1 MRDVMKLMEG
11 APPPPESQVT
21 VADWR
26 APGVCRWSFSH
37 VRQLLPT
44 APMPP
49 APVPASLPE
58 ARQDLSG
65 LTVDDQATSLA
76 TCLESNATDGFVV
89 LHRGRLVHEWY
100 GGWGAPDRQH
110 IIFSISKSLTALL
123 VGTLVGEGVLDA
135 DREVAHYLPETKGSA
150 YDGATLRHVL
160 DMTVASAFSE
170 EYLDEDG
177 IFMAYRKAAAWN
189 PPEEGEASEG
199 LRNFLARL
207 PASDGAH
214 GRRFHYCSPHSDLL
228 GWIVERAAGD
238 RFASL
243 MSQHLMQPAGL
254 SHEGYITL
262 DTFGAPRVAGGICVT
277 ARDLA
282 RLGEMVRCG
291 GAVGVSQIVPESWIT
306 DLRSCDTR
314 RAWLAQSD
322 GPRHFPNGC
331 YRSKW
336 YQTGLSDDEVC
347 GIGIHGQWLWINPAR
362 EVVIVHLASQD
373 APVDPD
379 NRPGLVS
386 MLQATARA
394 LG

>member
-1 MRDVMKLMEG
+1 MSDVMRLMQG
-11 APPPPESQVT
+11 APPAPDRQVT

-49 APVPASLPE
+49 VDTPVALPAAP
-58 ARQDLSG
+58 QDLSG
-65 LTVDDQATSLA
+65 LPVSDDGTSLA
-76 TCLESNATDGFVV
+76 AFLQANATDAFVV

-110 IIFSISKSLTALL
+110 IIFSVSKSMTALL
-123 VGTLVGEGVLDA
+123 VGVLVGKGVLDP
-135 DREVAHYLPETKGSA
+135 DRLVTHYIPETRGSA
-150 YDGATLRHVL
+150 YEGATLRHVL

-177 IFMAYRKAAAWN
+177 IFMAYRRATAWN
-189 PPEEGEASEG
+189 PPEEGASSEG
-199 LRNFLARL
+199 LRSFLARL

-214 GRRFHYCSPHSDLL
+214 GERFHYCSPHSDLL
-228 GWIVERAAGD
+228 GWIAERAAGD
-238 RFASL
+238 NFAAL
-243 MSQHLMQPAGL
+243 MTRYLMQPTGL
-254 SHEGYITL
+254 AAEAYITL
-262 DTFGAPRVAGGICVT
+262 DTFGAPRAAGGICLT
-277 ARDLA
+277 ATDLA
-282 RLGEMVRCG
+282 RLGEMVRCD
-291 GAVGVSQIVPESWIT
+291 GAVGARQVVPESWIA
-306 DLRSCDTR
+306 DIRGHDTHA
-314 RAWLAQSD
+314 AWLAQIG
-322 GPRHFPNGC
+322 GPSRFPEGC

-336 YQTGLSDDEVC
+336 YQTGLPDGEFC

-373 APVDPD
+373 APTDPH
-379 NRPGLVS
+379 NRAALIA
-386 MLQATARA
+386 MLRHAARA

>member
-1 MRDVMKLMEG
+1 MSDIMGLMKG
-11 APPPPESQVT
+11 APPSPDRQVT

-49 APVPASLPE
+49 VDKPAALPE

-65 LTVDDQATSLA
+65 LPVSDDGTGLVDFLRA
-76 TCLESNATDGFVV
+76 NATDAFAV

-110 IIFSISKSLTALL
+110 IVFSISKSLTALL
-123 VGTLVGEGVLDA
+123 VGVLAGEGVLDP
-135 DREVAHYLPETKGSA
+135 DRLVTHYLPETRGGA

-177 IFMAYRKAAAWN
+177 IFMAYRRAAAWN
-189 PPEEGEASEG
+189 PPEEGASSEG
-199 LRNFLARL
+199 LRSFLARL

-214 GRRFHYCSPHSDLL
+214 GERFHYCSPHSDLL
-228 GWIVERAAGD
+228 GWIAERAAGD
-238 RFASL
+238 NFAAL
-243 MSQHLMQPAGL
+243 MSRFLTQPTGL
-254 SHEGYITL
+254 AAESYITL
-262 DTFGAPRVAGGICVT
+262 DTFGAPRVAGGICLIAT
-277 ARDLA
+277 DLA

-291 GAVGVSQIVPESWIT
+291 GAVGTRQVVPESWIA
-306 DLRSCDTR
+306 DIQQHDTR
-314 RAWLAQSD
+314 PAWQAQIG
-322 GPRHFPNGC
+322 GPNRFPEGC

-336 YQTGLSDDEVC
+336 YQTGLPDGEFC

-373 APVDPD
+373 APTDPD
-379 NRPGLVS
+379 NRAALIA
-386 MLQATARA
+386 MLRETARA
-394 LG
+394 IG

>member
-1 MRDVMKLMEG
+1 MRDAMKLMQG
-11 APPPPESQVT
+11 APPSADRQVT

-49 APVPASLPE
+49 AIGPTPVAE

-65 LTVDDQATSLA
+65 LQVNDNGSCLA
-76 TCLESNATDGFVV
+76 DYLAANATDALVV
-89 LHRGRLVHEWY
+89 LHRGRLVHDWY

-123 VGTLVGEGVLDA
+123 VGNLVGAGVLDP
-135 DREVAHYLPETKGSA
+135 DQQVTHYLPETRGSA

-177 IFMAYRKAAAWN
+177 IFMAYRRAAAWN
-189 PPEEGEASEG
+189 PPEEGGSSEG
-199 LRNFLARL
+199 LRRFLARL

-214 GRRFHYCSPHSDLL
+214 GERFHYCSPHSDLL

-238 RFASL
+238 SFAAL
-243 MSQHLMQPAGL
+243 MSRHLMQPTGL
-254 SHEGYITL
+254 AAEAYITL
-262 DTFGAPRVAGGICVT
+262 DTFGAPRVAGGICIT
-277 ARDLA
+277 AQDLA

-291 GAVGVSQIVPESWIT
+291 GSVETRQVVPESWIT
-306 DLRSCDTR
+306 DMRTQDTR
-314 RAWLAQSD
+314 RVWQAQTD
-322 GPRHFPNGC
+322 GPRHFPDGC

-336 YQTGLSDDEVC
+336 YQTGLPDNEFC

-373 APVDPD
+373 APSDPD
-379 NRPGLVS
+379 NRPGMIA
-386 MLQATARA
+386 MLRAVARA

>member
-1 MRDVMKLMEG
+1 MSDVMNLMQG
-11 APPPPESQVT
+11 APPTPDRQVT

-49 APVPASLPE
+49 AAAAAALPE

-65 LTVDDQATSLA
+65 LKVDEAGTGLGDFLRV
-76 TCLESNATDGFVV
+76 NATDAFVV

-123 VGTLVGEGVLDA
+123 AGVLAGEGVLEH
-135 DREVAHYLPETKGSA
+135 DRPVMDYLPELTGSA
-150 YDGATLRHVL
+150 YETATLRHVL

-177 IFMAYRKAAAWN
+177 IFMAYRRAAAWN
-189 PPEEGEASEG
+189 PPEEGASSEG
-199 LRNFLARL
+199 LRSFLARL
-207 PASDGAH
+207 PASNGAH
-214 GRRFHYCSPHSDLL
+214 GERFHYCSPHSDLL

-238 RFASL
+238 SFAAL
-243 MSQHLMQPAGL
+243 MSRHLMQPTGL
-254 SHEGYITL
+254 ASEAYITL
-262 DTFGAPRVAGGICVT
+262 DTFGAPRAAGGICLT
-277 ARDLA
+277 ATDLA

-291 GAVGVSQIVPESWIT
+291 GAVGARQVVPEAWIADMKT
-306 DLRSCDTR
+306 HDTR
-314 RAWLAQSD
+314 AAWLAQTD
-322 GPRHFPNGC
+322 GPRHFPDGC

-336 YQTGLSDDEVC
+336 YQTGLPDDEIC

-362 EVVIVHLASQD
+362 QVVIVHLASQD
-373 APVDPD
+373 APTDPD
-379 NRPGLVS
+379 NRPGLIA
-386 MLQATARA
+386 MLRATSRA

>member
-1 MRDVMKLMEG
+1 MSDVMNLMQG
-11 APPPPESQVT
+11 APPTPDRQVT

-49 APVPASLPE
+49 VAAAAALPE

-65 LTVDDQATSLA
+65 LKVDEAGTGLGDFLRM
-76 TCLESNATDGFVV
+76 NATDCFVV

-123 VGTLVGEGVLDA
+123 AGVLAGEGVLDP
-135 DREVAHYLPETKGSA
+135 DQPVTRYIPETAGSA
-150 YDGATLRHVL
+150 YETATLRHVL

-177 IFMAYRKAAAWN
+177 IFMAYRRATAWN
-189 PPEEGEASEG
+189 PPEEGASSEG

-214 GRRFHYCSPHSDLL
+214 GDRYHYCSPHSDLL

-238 RFASL
+238 SFPAL
-243 MSQHLMQPAGL
+243 MSRCLMQPAGL
-254 SHEGYITL
+254 ASEAYITL
-262 DTFGAPRVAGGICVT
+262 DTFGAPRSAGGICLT
-277 ARDLA
+277 ATDLA

-291 GAVGVSQIVPESWIT
+291 GAVGARQVVPEAWIADMKT
-306 DLRSCDTR
+306 HDTR
-314 RAWLAQSD
+314 AAWLAQTD
-322 GPRHFPNGC
+322 GPRHFPDGC

-336 YQTGLSDDEVC
+336 YQTGLPDDEIC

-373 APVDPD
+373 APTDPD
-379 NRPGLVS
+379 NRPGLIA
-386 MLQATARA
+386 MLRAISRA

>member
-1 MRDVMKLMEG
+1 MSDVMNLMQG
-11 APPPPESQVT
+11 APPSPENQVT

-49 APVPASLPE
+49 ADAPTVVPD

-65 LTVDDQATSLA
+65 LTVDDSGTSLA
-76 TCLESNATDGFVV
+76 DYLQANAADALVV
-89 LHRGRLVHEWY
+89 LHRGRLVHDWY

-123 VGTLVGEGVLDA
+123 VGNLVGAGVLDP
-135 DREVAHYLPETKGSA
+135 DQLVTHYLPETKGSA
-150 YDGATLRHVL
+150 YDGVTLRHVL
-160 DMTVASAFSE
+160 DMTVASGFSE

-177 IFMAYRKAAAWN
+177 IFMAYRRATAWN
-189 PPEEGEASEG
+189 PPEEGGSSEG
-199 LRNFLARL
+199 LRRFLARL

-214 GRRFHYCSPHSDLL
+214 GERFHYCSPHSDLL
-228 GWIVERAAGD
+228 GWIVERATGD
-238 RFASL
+238 NFAAL
-243 MSQHLMQPAGL
+243 MSQLLMQPAGL
-254 SHEGYITL
+254 ATEGYITL
-262 DTFGAPRVAGGICVT
+262 DTYGAPRAAGGICVT
-277 ARDLA
+277 ALDLA
-282 RLGEMVRCG
+282 RIGEMVRCG
-291 GAVGVSQIVPESWIT
+291 GAVGVRQVVPESWIT
-306 DLRSCDTR
+306 DMRTHDTR
-314 RAWLAQSD
+314 RAWQAQTG
-322 GPRHFPNGC
+322 GPRHLPDGC

-336 YQTGLSDDEVC
+336 YQSGMPDDEFC

-373 APVDPD
+373 APTDPE
-379 NRPGLVS
+379 NRLGLIA
-386 MLQATARA
+386 MLRAVARM

>member
-1 MRDVMKLMEG
+1 MSDIMSLMKG
-11 APPPPESQVT
+11 APPSPDRQVT

-49 APVPASLPE
+49 VDKPAALPE

-65 LTVDDQATSLA
+65 LPVSDDGTGLVDFFQA
-76 TCLESNATDGFVV
+76 NATDAFAM

-110 IIFSISKSLTALL
+110 IVFSISKSLTALL
-123 VGTLVGEGVLDA
+123 VGVLAGEGVLDP
-135 DREVAHYLPETKGSA
+135 DRLVTHYLPETRGSA

-177 IFMAYRKAAAWN
+177 IFMAYRRAAAWN
-189 PPEEGEASEG
+189 PPEEGASSEG
-199 LRNFLARL
+199 LRSFLARL

-214 GRRFHYCSPHSDLL
+214 GERFHYCSPHSDLL
-228 GWIVERAAGD
+228 GWIAERAAGD
-238 RFASL
+238 NFAALMARFL
-243 MSQHLMQPAGL
+243 TQPTGL
-254 SHEGYITL
+254 AAESYITL
-262 DTFGAPRVAGGICVT
+262 DTFGAPRVAGGICLIAT
-277 ARDLA
+277 DLA

-291 GAVGVSQIVPESWIT
+291 GAVGTRQVVPESWIA
-306 DLRSCDTR
+306 DIQQHDTR
-314 RAWLAQSD
+314 PAWQAQIG
-322 GPRHFPNGC
+322 GPNRFPEGC

-336 YQTGLSDDEVC
+336 YQTGLPDGEFC

-373 APVDPD
+373 APTDPD
-379 NRPGLVS
+379 NRAALIA
-386 MLQATARA
+386 MLRETARA
-394 LG
+394 IG

>member
-1 MRDVMKLMEG
+1 MNLMQG
-11 APPPPESQVT
+11 APPSPDRQVT

-49 APVPASLPE
+49 ATTPTRLPE

-65 LTVDDQATSLA
+65 VPVADDGTSLA
-76 TCLESNATDGFVV
+76 GYLEANATDAFVV
-89 LHRGRLVHEWY
+89 LQRGQLVHEWY
-100 GGWGAPDRQH
+100 GGWGAADRQH

-123 VGTLVGEGVLDA
+123 VGNLVGAGVLDP
-135 DREVAHYLPETKGSA
+135 DRPVTHYLPETKGSA
-150 YDGATLRHVL
+150 YEGATLRHVL

-177 IFMAYRKAAAWN
+177 IFMAYRRAAAWN
-189 PPEEGEASEG
+189 PPEEGGSSEG
-199 LRNFLARL
+199 LRRFLARL

-214 GRRFHYCSPHSDLL
+214 GDRFHYCSPHSDLL

-238 RFASL
+238 SFAAL
-243 MSQHLMQPAGL
+243 MSHRLMQPSGL
-254 SHEGYITL
+254 AAEGYITL
-262 DTFGAPRVAGGICVT
+262 DTYGAPRVAGGVCVT
-277 ARDLA
+277 APDLA
-282 RLGEMVRCG
+282 RLGELVRCG
-291 GAVGVSQIVPESWIT
+291 GAVGAQQVVPESWIA
-306 DLRSCDTR
+306 DLRTHDTR
-314 RAWLAQSD
+314 AAWQAQSD
-322 GPRHFPNGC
+322 GPRHFPDGC

-336 YQTGLSDDEVC
+336 YQTGLPDDEFC

-373 APVDPD
+373 APTDPD
-379 NRPGLVS
+379 NRPGLIE
-386 MLQATARA
+386 MLRATARA

>member
-1 MRDVMKLMEG
+1 MDNVMKLMQG
-11 APPPPESQVT
+11 APPSPDRQVT

-49 APVPASLPE
+49 AAAPVSVPE
-58 ARQDLSG
+58 ARQDLSN
-65 LTVDDQATSLA
+65 LKVDDKGTSLDDFLQ
-76 TCLESNATDGFVV
+76 TNATDALVV

-123 VGTLVGEGVLDA
+123 VGSLVGEGVLDP
-135 DREVAHYLPETKGSA
+135 DQHVTHYLPETKGSA

-177 IFMAYRKAAAWN
+177 IFMAYRRAAAWN
-189 PPEEGEASEG
+189 PPEEGGSSEG
-199 LRNFLARL
+199 LRRFLARL

-214 GRRFHYCSPHSDLL
+214 GGRFHYCSPHSDLL
-228 GWIVERAAGD
+228 GWIVERVAGGSFAAV
-238 RFASL
+238 
-243 MSQHLMQPAGL
+243 MSQRLMQPTGL
-254 SHEGYITL
+254 AAEAYITL

-277 ARDLA
+277 AIDLA

-291 GAVGVSQIVPESWIT
+291 GAVRGTASCARKVGSPICEPATRATPGWHRVTAHVISLMAATGRNGTRQV
-306 DLRSCDTR
+306 LRTMNSV
-314 RAWLAQSD
+314 ASAFMAS
-322 GPRHFPNGC
+322 GC
-331 YRSKW
+331 GS
-336 YQTGLSDDEVC
+336 
-347 GIGIHGQWLWINPAR
+347 IPAR

-373 APVDPD
+373 APY
-379 NRPGLVS
+379 
-386 MLQATARA
+386 
-394 LG
+394 

>member
-1 MRDVMKLMEG
+1 MGDVMKLMQG
-11 APPPPESQVT
+11 APPSPDRQVT

-49 APVPASLPE
+49 SAFPTEVPE
-58 ARQDLSG
+58 ARQDLSSLNVNEEG
-65 LTVDDQATSLA
+65 NSLA
-76 TCLESNATDGFVV
+76 DYLQANATDALVV
-89 LHRGRLVHEWY
+89 LHQGRLVHDWY
-100 GGWGAPDRQH
+100 GGWGAPDKQH

-123 VGTLVGEGVLDA
+123 VGNLVGEGVLDPG
-135 DREVAHYLPETKGSA
+135 RPVTHYLPETRGSA
-150 YDGATLRHVL
+150 YEGATLRDVL

-177 IFMAYRKAAAWN
+177 IFMAYRRAAAWN
-189 PPEEGEASEG
+189 PPEEGGSSEG
-199 LRNFLARL
+199 LRSFLARL
-207 PASDGAH
+207 PASDDAH
-214 GRRFHYCSPHSDLL
+214 GQRFHYCSPHSDLV
-228 GWIVERAAGD
+228 GWIVERATGD
-238 RFASL
+238 SFAAL
-243 MSQHLMQPAGL
+243 MSQRLMQPTGL
-254 SHEGYITL
+254 AHEGYITL

-277 ARDLA
+277 ALDLA

-291 GAVGVSQIVPESWIT
+291 GAVGKRQVVPESWIADMRT
-306 DLRSCDTR
+306 FDTR

-322 GPRHFPNGC
+322 PPRHFPDGC

-336 YQTGLSDDEVC
+336 YQTGLPDDEFC

-373 APVDPD
+373 APSDPD
-379 NRPGLVS
+379 NRPGLIA
-386 MLQATARA
+386 MLGATARA

>member
-1 MRDVMKLMEG
+1 MSDVMNLMQG
-11 APPPPESQVT
+11 APPTPDRQVT

-49 APVPASLPE
+49 VAAAAALPE

-65 LTVDDQATSLA
+65 LKVDEAGTGLGDFLRM
-76 TCLESNATDGFVV
+76 NATDCFVV

-123 VGTLVGEGVLDA
+123 AGVLAGEGVLDP
-135 DREVAHYLPETKGSA
+135 DQPVTRYIPETAGSA
-150 YDGATLRHVL
+150 YETATLRHVL

-177 IFMAYRKAAAWN
+177 IFMAYRRATAWN
-189 PPEEGEASEG
+189 PPEEGASSEG

-207 PASDGAH
+207 AASDGAH
-214 GRRFHYCSPHSDLL
+214 GDRYHYCSPHSDLL

-238 RFASL
+238 SFPAL
-243 MSQHLMQPAGL
+243 MSRCLMQPAGL
-254 SHEGYITL
+254 ASEAYITL
-262 DTFGAPRVAGGICVT
+262 DTFGAPRSAGGICLT
-277 ARDLA
+277 ATDLA

-291 GAVGVSQIVPESWIT
+291 GAVGARQVVPEAWIADMKT
-306 DLRSCDTR
+306 HDTR
-314 RAWLAQSD
+314 AAWLAQTD
-322 GPRHFPNGC
+322 GPRHFPDGC

-336 YQTGLSDDEVC
+336 YQTGLPDDEIC

-373 APVDPD
+373 APTDPD
-379 NRPGLVS
+379 NRPGLIA
-386 MLQATARA
+386 MLRAISRA